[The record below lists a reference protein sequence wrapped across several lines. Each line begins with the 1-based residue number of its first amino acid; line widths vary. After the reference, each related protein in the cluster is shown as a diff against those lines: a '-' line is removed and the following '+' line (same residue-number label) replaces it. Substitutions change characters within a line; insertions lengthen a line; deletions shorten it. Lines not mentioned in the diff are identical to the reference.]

1 LHSTRRSL
9 KERLEKITETLPLK
23 KLRQLIDF
31 AEYQSFREEW
41 EATLELLSDSGMA
54 RDIVVMTLA

>member
-1 LHSTRRSL
+1 M
-9 KERLEKITETLPLK
+9 K